1 MGKKGYYQYFVE
13 GEDEEKLIHVLKT
26 ELRLILPGRVQKFN
40 VTQQRLTKLR
50 VMSLKPGTTVILIF
64 DTDAGNPDILNEN
77 VVFLKKSTSVK
88 EVFCIPQVKNL
99 EDELKRSCKI
109 KQIRELTGSR
119 SNSDYKHDL
128 IKDSRLAEKLKNA
141 NFDISVF
148 WNSVDTGIFKHVIN
162 EAKKV
167 KCLK

>member
-1 MGKKGYYQYFVE
+1 M
-13 GEDEEKLIHVLKT
+13 LKT

-109 KQIRELTGSR
+109 KQIRELTGSS

-148 WNSVDTGIFKHVIN
+148 WNSVDTGNFKHVIN

>member
-1 MGKKGYYQYFVE
+1 MC
-13 GEDEEKLIHVLKT
+13 
-26 ELRLILPGRVQKFN
+26 LRR
-40 VTQQRLTKLR
+40 
-50 VMSLKPGTTVILIF
+50 
-64 DTDAGNPDILNEN
+64 
-77 VVFLKKSTSVK
+77 
-88 EVFCIPQVKNL
+88 NL

-148 WNSVDTGIFKHVIN
+148 WNSVDTGNFKHVIN